1 MDYLPSFRE
10 NAFEI
15 DRDTLISV
23 YFNLGF
29 TYNEI
34 AAFLKKC
41 HGIQLSVR
49 QLKRVLKS
57 KGLQRKRRKSPLQH
71 VVNAVREEL
80 NGSGNLIGYRQMHR
94 RIMIDHGLVIDRDT
108 VRIIL
113 KHLDPAGVEHR
124 STRTFRRRLYS
135 ARGPNYLWHLDGYDK
150 LKPFGFPIHGRIDGF
165 SRRILWLRV
174 AHSNNDPRVI
184 SSFYLSCIK
193 EVKGVPRILRGD
205 RGTENVNVA
214 GLQRFFR
221 RNSLDNMA
229 GNKSFLYGRSV
240 SNQRIE
246 AWWAFLRKSETDWWI
261 RFFKDLADVGHF
273 DNSNPIHLNCI
284 KFCFT
289 AIIQDELTRIAKH
302 WNLHKIRP
310 CANTESVPG
319 RPDVLYFLPQLH
331 DTVDH
336 KIVVSDDEL
345 SIAEECCCDSIP
357 ENGCSREFQ
366 ELVCLIMEDEGLQ
379 YPSTPQEGAAL
390 YFTLLHKINNINT

>member
-1 MDYLPSFRE
+1 MDSYVPLSRV
-10 NAFEI
+10 EI

-29 TYNEI
+29 TCNEI

-57 KGLQRKRRKSPLQH
+57 KGLQRKRRKSLLQH

-124 STRTFRRRLYS
+124 SRRTFRRRLYS
-135 ARGPNYLWHLDGYDK
+135 ARGANYLWHLDGYYDK
-150 LKPFGFPIHGRIDGF
+150 LKPFGFPIHGCIDGF
-165 SRRILWLRV
+165 SRRILWLWV
-174 AHSNNDPRVI
+174 AHSNNDPRVT

-240 SNQRIE
+240 SKQRIE
-246 AWWAFLRKSETDWWI
+246 AWWAFLRKSETD
-261 RFFKDLADVGHF
+261 
-273 DNSNPIHLNCI
+273 CM
-284 KFCFT
+284 
-289 AIIQDELTRIAKH
+289 
-302 WNLHKIRP
+302 
-310 CANTESVPG
+310 
-319 RPDVLYFLPQLH
+319 
-331 DTVDH
+331 VDQ
-336 KIVVSDDEL
+336 I
-345 SIAEECCCDSIP
+345 
-357 ENGCSREFQ
+357 F
-366 ELVCLIMEDEGLQ
+366 
-379 YPSTPQEGAAL
+379 
-390 YFTLLHKINNINT
+390 